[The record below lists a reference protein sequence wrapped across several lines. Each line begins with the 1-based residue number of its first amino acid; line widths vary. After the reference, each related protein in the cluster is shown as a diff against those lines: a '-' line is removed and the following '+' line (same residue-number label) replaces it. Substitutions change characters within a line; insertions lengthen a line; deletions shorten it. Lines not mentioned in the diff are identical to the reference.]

1 MLREDPKKINV
12 PIRGYQNKSNIFSQT
27 EPNIMNKSN
36 KTYHLDSD
44 IHFQKPD
51 KENQKKTIKK
61 GIFNNETTEEV
72 YDVKGTRKKLISPVF
87 EESKIAQR
95 KITKERNSADP
106 DNTMAHD
113 FSNGPSMK
121 VKTCIKFNPFKL
133 QESEASV
140 RKGKKIWVEKKKEDA
155 NSSIKLEFQ

>member
-1 MLREDPKKINV
+1 MFGADPNKSNV

-27 EPNIMNKSN
+27 EPSIMKKSN

-44 IHFQKPD
+44 IYFQKPD
-51 KENQKKTIKK
+51 KENQKNTIKK
-61 GIFNNETTEEV
+61 GIFNKETTEEV
-72 YDVKGTRKKLISPVF
+72 YDVKGTRKKIINPVF
-87 EESKIAQR
+87 EESKIVQR
-95 KITKERNSADP
+95 KITKERNSVDP

-133 QESEASV
+133 QESEAPV
-140 RKGKKIWVEKKKEDA
+140 KKGKKILVEKKKEDA
-155 NSSIKLEFQ
+155 NSSIKLDFQ